1 MTDTHENL
9 EELTPAPAG
18 EKLQK
23 VLARMGVGSRR
34 DVEAWIDE
42 GRVKVNGAVATL
54 GQRVGDRDAIAVD
67 DRLLKRE
74 KIEEH
79 VRRVLIYNKP
89 EGEVCT
95 RDDPE
100 GRPTVFDRL
109 PRLRSGRWINVGRL
123 DINTTGLLMF
133 TTDGELANRL
143 MHPSYEM
150 DREYAVRVRGEV
162 DEEMIERLKAGV
174 MLEDGPAK
182 FSDIQ
187 EAPGGE
193 GFNHWYHVV
202 VMEGRNREVRRLWE
216 SQGVVVSRLKRVRFG
231 PVFLTSE
238 LTMGRYREMG
248 QRELDILS
256 EEVGLTPVALPAVST
271 KTKEKVERQ
280 ERKLGKK
287 LAPSE
292 RPGRGSRTRTERAE
306 GERPQRAP
314 RPASGERPARGPRD
328 SDEHPARAPRGDAA
342 DSRAPRQS
350 RDGAGERPARAPRDA
365 GDRPVRAPRGDS
377 ADSRAPRKP
386 RDAGGDRP
394 ARAPR
399 DAGDRPARGP
409 RSDAGEGRAPRKPRD
424 AGGDR
429 PARAPRDDADRPA
442 RGPRSD
448 AGEGRAPRKA
458 PSDRPAREKGAPLAE
473 RPGKPVARKP
483 IAKRR
488 PQAAGDGMRP
498 GFKR

>member
-34 DVEAWIDE
+34 DVEAWIEE

-256 EEVGLTPVALPAVST
+256 EEVGLAPVALPAVST

-314 RPASGERPARGPRD
+314 RPA
-328 SDEHPARAPRGDAA
+328 
-342 DSRAPRQS
+342 
-350 RDGAGERPARAPRDA
+350 AGERPARAPRD
-365 GDRPVRAPRGDS
+365 GDERPARAPRGD
-377 ADSRAPRKP
+377 DTRAPRKP
-386 RDAGGDRP
+386 RDVGSDRP

-429 PARAPRDDADRPA
+429 PARAPRDGAERPA

-458 PSDRPAREKGAPLAE
+458 PSDRPAREQGAPLAE
-473 RPGKPVARKP
+473 RPGKPARKP